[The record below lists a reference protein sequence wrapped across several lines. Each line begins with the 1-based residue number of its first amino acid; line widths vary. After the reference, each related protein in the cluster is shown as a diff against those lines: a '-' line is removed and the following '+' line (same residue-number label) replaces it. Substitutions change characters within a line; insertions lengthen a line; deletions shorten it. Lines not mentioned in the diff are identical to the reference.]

1 MDIKSDATHNQTVK
15 HKKQR
20 WGVDLTELKQGPEM
34 ESFVNMKKMPL
45 RDFHKE
51 DMAMKKS
58 KERKASDPSGWLFR
72 ISIKVEFCLM
82 KSTTYHRI
90 GEFVLKSVQR
100 QGQY

>member
-34 ESFVNMKKMPL
+34 ESFVNMKKMSL

-51 DMAMKKS
+51 DMTMKKS
-58 KERKASDPSGWLFR
+58 KKRKASDPSGWLFR

-90 GEFVLKSVQR
+90 GEFGLKSVQR